1 MHSADKLIEQVV
13 RGEDPAKL
21 VEDNEWAL
29 QFTDTSKSEEE
40 ANQQLKALKLQD
52 GYIGGRVLPPSGS
65 KPGWRVQAFFID
77 EPEAKGVLPDGMRRV
92 ILPAGQK
99 KALGIGESLT
109 EDVPDV
115 TIEELRAGLQ
125 SLDTVNYR
133 LKSALIDL
141 GFIGRSVNGHSIVNK
156 NGKFAASLDD
166 EDLKHAIA
174 EIKKL
179 EGTSHRSGSLMHLDG
194 SHEEAVLRDLGWI
207 TRGGTYNRLH
217 VTKAGIAAIE
227 LL

>member
-13 RGEDPAKL
+13 RGEDPVKL

-52 GYIGGRVLPPSGS
+52 GYIGGRVLPPSAS

-92 ILPAGQK
+92 ILPPGQK

-109 EDVPDV
+109 EGATYNLSAAD
-115 TIEELRAGLQ
+115 LH
-125 SLDTVNYR
+125 SLLNTDITVIGHGDS
-133 LKSALIDL
+133 SALREL
-141 GFIGRSVNGHSIVNK
+141 GFVNTDM
-156 NGKFAASLDD
+156 NGNSHFTRKAKIAAALTVD
-166 EDLKHAIA
+166 ELAQAIQTVKT
-174 EIKKL
+174 IKKGYGPGTMD
-179 EGTSHRSGSLMHLDG
+179 EGGEMVSLLQDI
-194 SHEEAVLRDLGWI
+194 GWI
-207 TRGGTYNRLH
+207 SRGGTYNRLY
-217 VTKAGIAAIE
+217 VNKQGKAAIQN
-227 LL
+227 L